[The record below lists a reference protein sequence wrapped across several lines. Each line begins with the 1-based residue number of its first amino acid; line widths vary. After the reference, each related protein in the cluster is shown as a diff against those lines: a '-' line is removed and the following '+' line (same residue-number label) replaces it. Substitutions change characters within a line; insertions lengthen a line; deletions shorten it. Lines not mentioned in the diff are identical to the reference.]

1 MSRIRFIVA
10 GFLLTFFSSW
20 VGLVLLPI
28 ITIGNFKQ
36 ATDPTTGEN
45 IPPDRTALEE
55 QGKEVYI
62 ANGCIYCH
70 SQQVRPGRTG
80 TDIARGWGARRTIAA
95 DYMNDKRALLG
106 TMRTGPDLSTIGV
119 RNPNADWHLLHLYNP
134 IITSPGSNMAPFPY
148 LFEKREFTG
157 EPSPDAL
164 KLPGEFAPPPGIEIV
179 PKQEALALVA
189 YLQSLK
195 IGTYPVPG
203 ADRAVIESKIES
215 NLE

>member
-20 VGLVLLPI
+20 VGLVLLPV

-148 LFEKREFTG
+148 LFEKEGIHGPTVTRC
-157 EPSPDAL
+157 SQ
-164 KLPGEFAPPPGIEIV
+164 APRRIRPTSRDRDCP
-179 PKQEALALVA
+179 EAGSSRPR
-189 YLQSLK
+189 SLSS
-195 IGTYPVPG
+195 IT
-203 ADRAVIESKIES
+203 
-215 NLE
+215 